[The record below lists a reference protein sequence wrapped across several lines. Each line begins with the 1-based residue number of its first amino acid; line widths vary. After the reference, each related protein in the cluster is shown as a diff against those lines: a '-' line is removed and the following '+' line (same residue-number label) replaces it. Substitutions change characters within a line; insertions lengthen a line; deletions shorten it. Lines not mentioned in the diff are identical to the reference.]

1 MLAVPAI
8 ECFTLATRVPKG
20 KTCHSLHA
28 DPSRLEYQTRTNV
41 VHVQTNRKPFLDDKK
56 RVCDDNLIPSFLST
70 LTPMKSPRAWMAGCF
85 LVGVHEAPPFCLYAL
100 APGPCSRRRFIWRD
114 LVSPSSVTVFTQ
126 IWFLYFLSL
135 DYQYAQSSRR
145 LKEGFELAMAE
156 SAKPGMDYNK

>member
-56 RVCDDNLIPSFLST
+56 RVCDDNLIHSFLNV

-85 LVGVHEAPPFCLYAL
+85 LVGVHEALPFCLYAL
-100 APGPCSRRRFIWRD
+100 APGPCSRRRFIWGD
-114 LVSPSSVTVFTQ
+114 LVSIECDGIYRNMFFVFSRFRPSICPVFSEAGGG
-126 IWFLYFLSL
+126 IWVSHGGISKARDGL
-135 DYQYAQSSRR
+135 
-145 LKEGFELAMAE
+145 
-156 SAKPGMDYNK
+156 